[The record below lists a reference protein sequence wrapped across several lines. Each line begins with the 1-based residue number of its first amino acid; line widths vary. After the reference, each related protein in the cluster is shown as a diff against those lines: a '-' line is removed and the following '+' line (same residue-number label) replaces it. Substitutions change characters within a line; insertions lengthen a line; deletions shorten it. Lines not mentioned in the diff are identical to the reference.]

1 LPAPLRFVRHLRRV
15 LFASALGAAWL
26 VPSRA
31 HAACERG
38 APWNRLGDSAAH
50 LVEPL
55 PLVLIAASPLPLLAF
70 SPTGVDHDLRLV
82 AQRDL
87 GGRYELE
94 PVSLYA
100 PYVLAGGVLL
110 GFGVSAIVG
119 ACELQKPQA
128 AVLQAM
134 LSGFVLT
141 GVVKWAV
148 GREWPNAGQDPFEP
162 HRLRQHANAREF
174 RPFGF
179 RFGAWPSGH
188 TLSMFTAA
196 AAFRAALPDAGLWRF
211 VGYPLALGVGAGM
224 WLGDRHWAS
233 DVLSGALLGE
243 ALGGSVGR
251 SFADESAETGATNG
265 SLLVLPLPRGG
276 LVAGYAGVF

>member
-1 LPAPLRFVRHLRRV
+1 MPALLPRLRRLRV
-15 LFASALGAAWL
+15 ALAGCAITLGWL
-26 VPSRA
+26 QPA
-31 HAACERG
+31 TACERG
-38 APWNRLGDSAAH
+38 APWSRLGDSASN

-55 PLVLIAASPLPLLAF
+55 PLILIAASPVPVLVF
-70 SPTGVDHDLRLV
+70 SPSGLDHDARLL

-87 GGRYELE
+87 GGRYHLE

-100 PYVLAGGVLL
+100 PYVLAGGMLV
-110 GFGVSAIVG
+110 GFGVSAIAG
-119 ACELQKPQA
+119 ACEVQKPQA

-141 GVVKWAV
+141 GVLKWAV
-148 GREWPNAGQDPFEP
+148 GREWPNAGQDPFAP
-162 HRLRQHANAREF
+162 NRLRHDQNARAF
-174 RPFGF
+174 RPFEL

-188 TLSMFTAA
+188 TLSMVAA
-196 AAFRAALPDAGLWRF
+196 ASAFRASLPDAGLIRF

-243 ALGGSVGR
+243 ALGSSVGR
-251 SFADESAETGATNG
+251 SFAGERAKPGAANG
-265 SLLVLPLPRGG
+265 SFLVLPLAGGG
-276 LVAGYAGVF
+276 LVAGYASAF

>member
-1 LPAPLRFVRHLRRV
+1 MSALPPRLRR
-15 LFASALGAAWL
+15 LRALLAGCALVAAWL
-26 VPSRA
+26 EPETAR
-31 HAACERG
+31 ACERG
-38 APWNRLGDSAAH
+38 APWSRLGDSAAN
-50 LVEPL
+50 LVEPV
-55 PLVLIAASPLPLLAF
+55 PLILIAASPVPVLVF
-70 SPTGVDHDLRLV
+70 SPSGLDHDARVL

-87 GGRYELE
+87 GGRYHLE

-100 PYVLAGGVLL
+100 PYVLAGGMLV
-110 GFGVSAIVG
+110 GFGVSAIAG
-119 ACELQKPQA
+119 ACEVQKPQA

-141 GVVKWAV
+141 GALKWAV
-148 GREWPNAGQDPFEP
+148 GREWPNAGQDPFAP
-162 HRLRQHANAREF
+162 NRLRHDQNARAF
-174 RPFGF
+174 RPFEF

-188 TLSMFTAA
+188 TLSMVTAA
-196 AAFRAALPDAGLWRF
+196 AAFRASLPDAGLVRF

-243 ALGGSVGR
+243 ALGSSVGR
-251 SFADESAETGATNG
+251 AFAGERAEPGAANG
-265 SLLVLPLPRGG
+265 SFLVLPLPRGG